1 MSYFVWAAT
10 VALVGVWSNNR
21 CRIACFVL
29 RLIRRNITIR
39 IHAWSAMRYLA
50 APTFFVLAI
59 RSLRLWGH
67 AIKER
72 VPVKIQ
78 KLLVVEHDVK
88 TRQEIDEILGTMNLK
103 YDFAASLAEAREA
116 LNNNSYSCILL
127 DYAVPCRPGSNPRMQ
142 NSMHFFDFINRTI
155 KVGRRPPVAVIV
167 ERLPDVDEED
177 KFRWAAD
184 MRSRGA
190 TTFICRP
197 FRAGGRTLDRVVEKL
212 LAGQSEGVR
221 LSATPAISPKEAEDP
236 VPAQADPPAASGD
249 TAPTPQATPEPAA
262 PTDGR
267 WASVPNEPIEID
279 DFLAKFCEQ
288 RTKENRVHRKRALL
302 GAARHGT
309 VALPPLAV
317 QRKHGQ
323 ANTYFVHTLLAAW
336 QGYLDEGVDLPPL
349 LTEYGS
355 GANKT

>member
-1 MSYFVWAAT
+1 MLW
-10 VALVGVWSNNR
+10 
-21 CRIACFVL
+21 
-29 RLIRRNITIR
+29 LIRRNITIR
-39 IHAWSAMRYLA
+39 IHAWSAMPYLA

-116 LNNNSYSCILL
+116 LDNNSYSCILL

-142 NSMHFFDFINRTI
+142 NSMHFLDFINRTI
-155 KVGRRPPVAVIV
+155 KASRRPPVAVIV
-167 ERLPDVDEED
+167 ERLPDVDDED

-221 LSATPAISPKEAEDP
+221 LSAMPAVSAKEAEDP
-236 VPAQADPPAASGD
+236 VPVQVDPPAASSD
-249 TAPTPQATPEPAA
+249 DAAVRQATPEPAA

-267 WASVPNEPIEID
+267 WTSVPNDPIEIE

-309 VALPPLAV
+309 IVLPPLAV
-317 QRKHGQ
+317 PRKHGQ
-323 ANTYFVHTLLAAW
+323 ANTYFVHALLAAW
-336 QGYLDEGVDLPPL
+336 QAYINEGVDLPPL
-349 LTEYGS
+349 LPSYTASTQETS
-355 GANKT
+355 AKLPS